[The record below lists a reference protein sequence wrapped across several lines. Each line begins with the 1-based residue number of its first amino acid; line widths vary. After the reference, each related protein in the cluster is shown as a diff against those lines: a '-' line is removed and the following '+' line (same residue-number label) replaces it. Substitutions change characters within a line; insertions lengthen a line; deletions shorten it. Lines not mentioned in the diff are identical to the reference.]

1 MIETCQTEKAKRD
14 YILLRK
20 ALDHNDQQAYAE
32 LMSLYRDSIYYMLV
46 RMVKNKD
53 DAEDLTLMTFGKAF
67 RYLDKY
73 TPKYAF
79 STWLYRIALNNSI
92 DFLRVKN
99 NMPQYFD
106 EDLYTN
112 SATSII
118 DQSEDNL
125 QRTPEEEVI
134 DKQRLQLLRAAVSEL
149 PDKYRKVI
157 ELRYY
162 EDLAYEEIAERMDVS
177 LATVKRVRASMVE
190 AMRRR
195 AEELGMKTKD
205 R

>member
-1 MIETCQTEKAKRD
+1 MINACQTEKAKRD
-14 YILLRK
+14 YVLLRK

-92 DFLRVKN
+92 DFMRVKN
-99 NMPQYFD
+99 NMPQYFE
-106 EDLYTN
+106 EDLYTSN
-112 SATSII
+112 TTSII

-125 QRTPEEEVI
+125 QRTPEEEII
-134 DKQRLQLLRAAVSEL
+134 DKQRLQMLRAAVSEL

-162 EDLAYEEIAERMDVS
+162 EDLAYEEIAQRLDIS
-177 LATVKRVRASMVE
+177 LSNVKIQILRAKQMLTQLMQPMRN
-190 AMRRR
+190 AM
-195 AEELGMKTKD
+195 
-205 R
+205 

>member
-1 MIETCQTEKAKRD
+1 MNTSNTCQTEKAKRD
-14 YILLRK
+14 YVLLRK

-32 LMSLYRDSIYYMLV
+32 LMRLYRDSIYYMLV

-99 NMPQYFD
+99 NMPQYFE
-106 EDLYTN
+106 EDLYT
-112 SATSII
+112 SSTTSII
-118 DQSEDNL
+118 DKSEDNL
-125 QRTPEEEVI
+125 QRTPEEEII

-149 PDKYRKVI
+149 PDRYRRVI

-162 EDLAYEEIAERMDVS
+162 EDLAYEEIAERLS
-177 LATVKRVRASMVE
+177 LTLSNVKIQIMRAKQMLAE
-190 AMRRR
+190 LMKPMQNAM
-195 AEELGMKTKD
+195 
-205 R
+205 

>member
-1 MIETCQTEKAKRD
+1 MNTSNTCQTEKAKRD
-14 YILLRK
+14 YVLLRK

-32 LMSLYRDSIYYMLV
+32 LMRLYRDSIYFMLV

-99 NMPQYFD
+99 NMPQYFE
-106 EDLYTN
+106 EDLYTSN
-112 SATSII
+112 TTSII
-118 DQSEDNL
+118 DKSEDNL
-125 QRTPEEEVI
+125 QRTPEEEII

-149 PDKYRKVI
+149 PDRYRRVI

-162 EDLAYEEIAERMDVS
+162 EDLAYEEIAERLS
-177 LATVKRVRASMVE
+177 LTLSNVKIQIMRAKQMLAE
-190 AMRRR
+190 LMKPMQNAM
-195 AEELGMKTKD
+195 
-205 R
+205 

>member
-14 YILLRK
+14 YMLLRK
-20 ALDHNDQQAYAE
+20 ALDDNDQQAYAE

-53 DAEDLTLMTFGKAF
+53 DAEDITLMTFGKAF

-92 DFLRVKN
+92 DFLRMKN
-99 NMPQYFD
+99 NMPQYFE
-106 EDLYTN
+106 EDLYT
-112 SATSII
+112 SSTTSII

-125 QRTPEEEVI
+125 QRNPEEEII

-149 PDKYRKVI
+149 PERYRRVI

-162 EDLAYEEIAERMDVS
+162 EDLAYEEIAERLGLTLS
-177 LATVKRVRASMVE
+177 NVKIQIMRAKQMLSELMKPMRN
-190 AMRRR
+190 AM
-195 AEELGMKTKD
+195 
-205 R
+205 

>member
-1 MIETCQTEKAKRD
+1 MNTNTCQTEKAKRD
-14 YILLRK
+14 YVLLRK

-32 LMSLYRDSIYYMLV
+32 LMRLYRDSIYYMLV

-99 NMPQYFD
+99 NMPQYFE
-106 EDLYTN
+106 EDLYT
-112 SATSII
+112 SSTTSII
-118 DQSEDNL
+118 DMSEDNL

-149 PDKYRKVI
+149 PDRYRRVI

-162 EDLAYEEIAERMDVS
+162 EDLAYEEIAERLGLTLSNVKIQIMRAKQM
-177 LATVKRVRASMVE
+177 LAELMKPMRN
-190 AMRRR
+190 AM
-195 AEELGMKTKD
+195 
-205 R
+205 

>member
-1 MIETCQTEKAKRD
+1 MINTCQTEKAKRD
-14 YILLRK
+14 YVLLRK

-32 LMSLYRDSIYYMLV
+32 LMRLYRDSIYYMLM

-73 TPKYAF
+73 TPQYAF

-92 DFLRVKN
+92 DFLRLKN
-99 NMPQYFD
+99 NMPQYFED
-106 EDLYTN
+106 DLYTT
-112 SATSII
+112 STTSII

-125 QRTPEEEVI
+125 QRTPEDEVI

-149 PDKYRKVI
+149 PERYRKVI

-162 EDLAYEEIAERMDVS
+162 EDLAYEEIAERLGLTLS
-177 LATVKRVRASMVE
+177 NVKIQIMRAKNMLSELMLPMRN
-190 AMRRR
+190 AM
-195 AEELGMKTKD
+195 
-205 R
+205 

>member
-14 YILLRK
+14 YMLLRK
-20 ALDHNDQQAYAE
+20 ALDDNDQQAYAE

-92 DFLRVKN
+92 DFLRMKN
-99 NMPQYFD
+99 NMPQYFE
-106 EDLYTN
+106 EDLYT
-112 SATSII
+112 SSTTSII

-125 QRTPEEEVI
+125 QRNPEEEII

-149 PDKYRKVI
+149 PERYRRVI

-162 EDLAYEEIAERMDVS
+162 EDLAYEEIAERLGLTLS
-177 LATVKRVRASMVE
+177 NVKIQILRAKNMLSELMLPMRN
-190 AMRRR
+190 AM
-195 AEELGMKTKD
+195 
-205 R
+205 

>member
-1 MIETCQTEKAKRD
+1 MINACQTEKAKRD
-14 YILLRK
+14 YVLLRK

-92 DFLRVKN
+92 DFMRVKN
-99 NMPQYFD
+99 NMPQYFE
-106 EDLYTN
+106 EDLYTSN
-112 SATSII
+112 TTSII

-125 QRTPEEEVI
+125 QRTPEEEII
-134 DKQRLQLLRAAVSEL
+134 DKQRLQMLRAAVSEL

-162 EDLAYEEIAERMDVS
+162 EDLAYEDIAERLGLS
-177 LATVKRVRASMVE
+177 LSNVKIQIMRAKQMLTQLMQPMRN
-190 AMRRR
+190 AM
-195 AEELGMKTKD
+195 
-205 R
+205 

>member
-1 MIETCQTEKAKRD
+1 MTTTTCQTEKAKRD
-14 YILLRK
+14 YMLLRK

-32 LMSLYRDSIYYMLV
+32 LMSLYRDSIFYMLV

-92 DFLRVKN
+92 DFLRLKN
-99 NMPQYFD
+99 NMPQYFE
-106 EDLYTN
+106 EDLYTS

-162 EDLAYEEIAERMDVS
+162 EDLAYEEISERLGLTLS
-177 LATVKRVRASMVE
+177 NVKIQIMRAKQMLTQLMQPMRN
-190 AMRRR
+190 AM
-195 AEELGMKTKD
+195 
-205 R
+205 

>member
-1 MIETCQTEKAKRD
+1 MINTCQTEKAKRD
-14 YILLRK
+14 YVLLRK
-20 ALDHNDQQAYAE
+20 ALDHNDQQAYTE
-32 LMSLYRDSIYYMLV
+32 LMRLYRDSIYYMLM

-73 TPKYAF
+73 TPQYAF

-99 NMPQYFD
+99 NMPQYFE
-106 EDLYTN
+106 EDLYTSN
-112 SATSII
+112 TTSIV

-125 QRTPEEEVI
+125 QRTPEDEVI

-149 PDKYRKVI
+149 PDRYRKVI

-162 EDLAYEEIAERMDVS
+162 EDLAYEDIAERLGLT
-177 LATVKRVRASMVE
+177 LANVKIQILRAKQMLSQLMMPMRN
-190 AMRRR
+190 AM
-195 AEELGMKTKD
+195 
-205 R
+205 

>member
-1 MIETCQTEKAKRD
+1 MINTCQTEKAKRD
-14 YILLRK
+14 YVLLRK

-32 LMSLYRDSIYYMLV
+32 LMRLYRDSIYYMLM

-73 TPKYAF
+73 TPQYAF

-92 DFLRVKN
+92 DFLRMKN
-99 NMPQYFD
+99 NMPQYFE
-106 EDLYTN
+106 EDLYT
-112 SATSII
+112 SSTTSII

-125 QRTPEEEVI
+125 QRNPEEEII

-149 PDKYRKVI
+149 PERYRRVI

-162 EDLAYEEIAERMDVS
+162 EDLAYEEIAERLGLTLS
-177 LATVKRVRASMVE
+177 NVKIQIMRAKQMLSELMKPMRN
-190 AMRRR
+190 AM
-195 AEELGMKTKD
+195 
-205 R
+205 

>member
-1 MIETCQTEKAKRD
+1 MTITSCTTDKAKRD
-14 YILLRK
+14 YQLLRK

-32 LMSLYRDSIYYMLV
+32 LMRLYRDSIYYMLI

-73 TPKYAF
+73 TPQYAF

-99 NMPQYFD
+99 NMPQYFE
-106 EDLYTN
+106 EDLYTT
-112 SATSII
+112 STTSII

-125 QRTPEEEVI
+125 QRTPEDEII
-134 DKQRLQLLRAAVSEL
+134 DKQRLQLLRAAVSQL

-162 EDLAYEEIAERMDVS
+162 EDLAYEEIAQRLGLS
-177 LATVKRVRASMVE
+177 LSNVKIQIMRAKQMLSQLMQPMRN
-190 AMRRR
+190 AM
-195 AEELGMKTKD
+195 
-205 R
+205 

>member
-1 MIETCQTEKAKRD
+1 MINTCQTERAKRD
-14 YILLRK
+14 YVLLRK

-32 LMSLYRDSIYYMLV
+32 LMRLYRDSIYYMLV

-73 TPKYAF
+73 TPQYAF

-99 NMPQYFD
+99 NMPQYFE
-106 EDLYTN
+106 EDLYNTTTT
-112 SATSII
+112 AII
-118 DQSEDNL
+118 DKSEDNL
-125 QRTPEEEVI
+125 QRTPEDEVI
-134 DKQRLQLLRAAVSEL
+134 YKQRLQLLRAAVSEL

-162 EDLAYEEIAERMDVS
+162 EDLAYEEIAERLS
-177 LATVKRVRASMVE
+177 LTLSNVKIQIMRAKLMLSQLMMPMRN
-190 AMRRR
+190 AM
-195 AEELGMKTKD
+195 
-205 R
+205 

>member
-1 MIETCQTEKAKRD
+1 MINTCQTEKAKRD
-14 YILLRK
+14 YVLLRK

-32 LMSLYRDSIYYMLV
+32 LMRLYRDSIYYMLM

-73 TPKYAF
+73 TPQYAF

-99 NMPQYFD
+99 NMPQYFE
-106 EDLYTN
+106 EDLYT
-112 SATSII
+112 SSTTSII

-125 QRTPEEEVI
+125 QRTPEDEVI
-134 DKQRLQLLRAAVSEL
+134 DKQRLQLLRAAVAEL
-149 PDKYRKVI
+149 PERYRRVI

-162 EDLAYEEIAERMDVS
+162 EDLAYEEIAERLGLTLS
-177 LATVKRVRASMVE
+177 NVKIQILRAKNMLSELMLPMRN
-190 AMRRR
+190 AM
-195 AEELGMKTKD
+195 
-205 R
+205 

>member
-1 MIETCQTEKAKRD
+1 MISTCQTEKARRD
-14 YILLRK
+14 YVLLRK

-32 LMSLYRDSIYYMLV
+32 LMSLYRDSIYYMLI

-99 NMPQYFD
+99 NMPQYFE
-106 EDLYTN
+106 EDLYTT
-112 SATSII
+112 STTSII

-125 QRTPEEEVI
+125 QRTPEDEII
-134 DKQRLQLLRAAVSEL
+134 DKQRLQMLRAAVSEL
-149 PDKYRKVI
+149 PEKYRRVI

-162 EDLAYEEIAERMDVS
+162 EDLAYEDIAERLGLTLS
-177 LATVKRVRASMVE
+177 NVKIQIMRAKQMLTQLMQPMRN
-190 AMRRR
+190 AM
-195 AEELGMKTKD
+195 
-205 R
+205 

>member
-99 NMPQYFD
+99 NMPQYFE
-106 EDLYTN
+106 EDLYT
-112 SATSII
+112 SSTTSII

-162 EDLAYEEIAERMDVS
+162 EDLAYEEIAERLGLTLSNVKIQIMRAKQM
-177 LATVKRVRASMVE
+177 LAQLMQPMRN
-190 AMRRR
+190 AM
-195 AEELGMKTKD
+195 
-205 R
+205 

>member
-1 MIETCQTEKAKRD
+1 MINTCQTEKAKRD
-14 YILLRK
+14 YVLLRK
-20 ALDHNDQQAYAE
+20 AMDQNDQQAYAE
-32 LMSLYRDSIYYMLV
+32 LMSLYRDSIYYMLI

-92 DFLRVKN
+92 DFMRVKN
-99 NMPQYFD
+99 NMPQYFE
-106 EDLYTN
+106 EDLYTSN
-112 SATSII
+112 TTSMV
-118 DQSEDNL
+118 DQSEDNM

-134 DKQRLQLLRAAVSEL
+134 DKQRLQLLRAAVAEL

-162 EDLAYEEIAERMDVS
+162 EDLAYEDIAERLGLS
-177 LATVKRVRASMVE
+177 LSNVKIQIMRAKQMLTQLMQPMRN
-190 AMRRR
+190 AM
-195 AEELGMKTKD
+195 
-205 R
+205 

>member
-1 MIETCQTEKAKRD
+1 MNDNTCQTEKAKRD
-14 YILLRK
+14 YLLLRR
-20 ALDHNDQQAYAE
+20 ALDENDQQAYAE
-32 LMSLYRDSIYYMLV
+32 LMSLYRDSIFYMLV

-92 DFLRVKN
+92 DFLRMKN
-99 NMPQYFD
+99 NMPQYFE
-106 EDLYTN
+106 EDLYTSN
-112 SATSII
+112 TTSIV
-118 DQSEDNL
+118 DQSEDNM
-125 QRTPEEEVI
+125 QRTPEEEII

-149 PDKYRKVI
+149 PEKYRKVI

-162 EDLAYEEIAERMDVS
+162 EDLAYEEISERLGLS
-177 LATVKRVRASMVE
+177 LSNVKIQIMRAKQMLSELMQPMRNSM
-190 AMRRR
+190 
-195 AEELGMKTKD
+195 
-205 R
+205 

>member
-1 MIETCQTEKAKRD
+1 MTTTTCQTEKAKRD
-14 YILLRK
+14 YVLLRK

-32 LMSLYRDSIYYMLV
+32 LMSLYRDSIFYMLV

-92 DFLRVKN
+92 DFLRLKN
-99 NMPQYFD
+99 NMPQYFE
-106 EDLYTN
+106 EDLYT
-112 SATSII
+112 SSTTSII

-162 EDLAYEEIAERMDVS
+162 EDLAYEEISERLGLTLS
-177 LATVKRVRASMVE
+177 NVKIQIMRAKQMLTQMMQPMRN
-190 AMRRR
+190 AM
-195 AEELGMKTKD
+195 
-205 R
+205 

>member
-1 MIETCQTEKAKRD
+1 MNDNTCQTEKAKRD
-14 YILLRK
+14 YLLLRR
-20 ALDHNDQQAYAE
+20 ALDENDQQAYAE
-32 LMSLYRDSIYYMLV
+32 LMSLYRDSIFYMLV

-92 DFLRVKN
+92 DFLRMKN
-99 NMPQYFD
+99 NMPQYFE
-106 EDLYTN
+106 EDLYTSN
-112 SATSII
+112 TTSIV
-118 DQSEDNL
+118 DQSEDNM
-125 QRTPEEEVI
+125 QRTPEEEII

-149 PDKYRKVI
+149 PEKYRKVI

-162 EDLAYEEIAERMDVS
+162 EDLAYEDIAERLGLS
-177 LATVKRVRASMVE
+177 LSNVKIQIMRAKQMLTQLMQPMRN
-190 AMRRR
+190 AM
-195 AEELGMKTKD
+195 
-205 R
+205 

>member
-1 MIETCQTEKAKRD
+1 MTTTTCQTEKAKRD
-14 YILLRK
+14 YVLLRK

-92 DFLRVKN
+92 DFLRLKN
-99 NMPQYFD
+99 NMPQYFE
-106 EDLYTN
+106 EDLYT
-112 SATSII
+112 SSTTSII

-162 EDLAYEEIAERMDVS
+162 EDLAYEEIAERLGLS
-177 LATVKRVRASMVE
+177 LSNVKIQIMRAKQMLSQLMQPMRN
-190 AMRRR
+190 AM
-195 AEELGMKTKD
+195 
-205 R
+205 

>member
-1 MIETCQTEKAKRD
+1 MTTTTCQTEKAKRD
-14 YILLRK
+14 YVLLRK

-32 LMSLYRDSIYYMLV
+32 LMSLYRDSIFYMLV

-92 DFLRVKN
+92 DFLRLKN
-99 NMPQYFD
+99 NMPQYFE
-106 EDLYTN
+106 EDLYT
-112 SATSII
+112 SSTTSII

-162 EDLAYEEIAERMDVS
+162 EDLAYEEIAERLGLTLS
-177 LATVKRVRASMVE
+177 NVKIQIMRAKQMLTQLMQPMRN
-190 AMRRR
+190 AM
-195 AEELGMKTKD
+195 
-205 R
+205 